1 MGFSIDLPLSPRA
14 WQMIRKLKLPKR
26 LLNGNHEPTILAVAL
41 LLSLIASTHFTDVL
55 ILTYAII
62 LLWLMYFSFT

>member
-1 MGFSIDLPLSPRA
+1 
-14 WQMIRKLKLPKR
+14 MIRKLKLPKR
-26 LLNGNHEPTILAVAL
+26 LLSGNHEPTTLAVAV

-62 LLWLMYFSFT
+62 LLLLIYF